1 MTLKVRAVFFGLIL
15 FLANS
20 GGFALAQTARVKVGN
35 YKNEVASRAEFNGLK
50 RDYKKGR
57 FANIPHMMF
66 VIDRT
71 NDKVYYINSNRYR
84 FHSEFARATYL
95 SLDSGESF
103 FQKNYINE
111 NRRFVLGTL
120 AFQPTVE
127 KFTYE
132 FWEGDL
138 VTPPIVTYAHD
149 RLTKTFFA
157 PLNFKPN
164 SLRQEQISET
174 LKGVPRLLLSDIE
187 PESTFD
193 VLNPGKAVGVLRLV
207 DHLPPDQP
215 FEREDI
221 VIFKEVP
228 ISVTPVRGLITTRQG
243 TPLSHINLLAKSWN
257 IPNAYFKDADV
268 KFRSLVNR
276 WVTLTISDG
285 GLTIEPAEKIVSS
298 PEELKRSRELQVPK
312 ADLEYRE
319 LTDLDQQRAKDVIR
333 FGAKSANLGEV
344 AHAGLPGVVV
354 PNGFGVPFACYAAF
368 AEKYKIEDRV
378 LELLN
383 DEKFHHDAPTR
394 VKKLAELREFI
405 QKAEFDP
412 KLREEVLA
420 KAHRMFEG
428 KGVFVRSSTNAE
440 DLPNFNGAGL
450 YSTVPNVKTDDAL
463 IEAIKTVWASLWNF
477 EAFEARELAR
487 IDHLAVY
494 PGVLIQEGVNADSA
508 GVMITTNPFNRQDP
522 GGVYINAKRG
532 LGIKVVE
539 GKRVPEQII
548 YRTRSDSVQV
558 LTRSTEDTILTF
570 DVNGGVKEVKIEPN
584 RAVLTDRTA
593 RKLSKVAT
601 AIRRIFKGKHQ
612 DIEWLIV
619 GEQVYIVQSR
629 PYIDLSL

>member
-1 MTLKVRAVFFGLIL
+1 MKRIPLLVFVLSLWTTLVPIGAF
-15 FLANS
+15 
-20 GGFALAQTARVKVGN
+20 AQTAKVKVTN
-35 YKNEVASRAEFNGLK
+35 YRTEVKSRAEFNVLK

-57 FANIPHMMF
+57 FANVPHMMF

-71 NDKVYYINSNRYR
+71 NDTVYYINSNRYR

-95 SLDSGESF
+95 SLDAGELF

-120 AFQPTVE
+120 AYQPTVD

-138 VTPPIVTYAHD
+138 ITEPLVAYAHD
-149 RLTKTFFA
+149 RLSKTFYA
-157 PLNFKPN
+157 PLNYKPN
-164 SLRQEQISET
+164 SLRQEQIAES
-174 LKGVPRLLLSDIE
+174 LKNVPHLLLTDIE
-187 PESTFD
+187 PEKSFD

-207 DHLPPDQP
+207 ETLPPDQP

-243 TPLSHINLLAKSWN
+243 TPLSHMNLLAKSWN
-257 IPNAYFKDADV
+257 IPNAFFKDADV
-268 KFRSLVNR
+268 KFKSLVNR
-276 WVTLTISDG
+276 WVTLTVTDN
-285 GLTIEPAEKIVSS
+285 GLTIEPAEKIESS
-298 PEELKRSRELQVPK
+298 PDELRRSAELQVPK
-312 ADLEYRE
+312 ADLQSRE
-319 LTDLDQQRAKDVIR
+319 LTDLDQQRARDVIR

-354 PNGFGVPFACYAAF
+354 PKGFGIPFAYYAAF
-368 AEKYKIEDRV
+368 AGKHKIEERV

-383 DEKFHHDAPTR
+383 DDKFHHDAPTR
-394 VKKLAELREFI
+394 VKKLAELREYI
-405 QKAEFDP
+405 QKAEVDAETRAAIIE
-412 KLREEVLA
+412 KA
-420 KAHRMFEG
+420 KAMFG
-428 KGVFVRSSTNAE
+428 DKGVFVRSSTNAE

-450 YSTVPNVKTDDAL
+450 YSTVPNVKGGDAL
-463 IEAIKTVWASLWNF
+463 IEAVKTVWASIWNF
-477 EAFEARELAR
+477 EAFEAREQAR
-487 IDHLAVY
+487 IDHMAVY
-494 PGVLIQEGVNADSA
+494 PGVLVQEGVNADSA
-508 GVMITTNPFNRQDP
+508 GVMITTNPFDRKDAN
-522 GGVYINAKRG
+522 GVYINAKRG

-558 LTRSTEDTILTF
+558 LTRSTEDTLLTF

-584 RAVLTDRTA
+584 RAVLTDKTA
-593 RKLSKVAT
+593 RKLSRVAT